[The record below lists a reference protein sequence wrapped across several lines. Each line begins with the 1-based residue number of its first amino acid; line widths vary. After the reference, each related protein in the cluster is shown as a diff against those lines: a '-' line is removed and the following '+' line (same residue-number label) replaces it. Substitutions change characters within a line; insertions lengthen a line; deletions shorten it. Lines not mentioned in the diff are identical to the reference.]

1 MAAMHTP
8 KRLLLLSLLTVPLLA
23 LAEEAPD
30 HPLLTDTFR
39 FSLGG
44 FAAQSTTQARLGTS
58 TGGVGID
65 VDFESTLGLDERK
78 LVGEANA
85 YWRFG
90 NRWRL
95 DAGYFKLNRG
105 ASRTLRGDITWGD
118 NTFTAGTT
126 VDTEFDVSDLRAAVG
141 YSFFRRQDKELGI
154 AAGLHTLAFK
164 AAISAAG
171 VGGRSESVTAPLPVF
186 ALYGNF
192 ALTDRWALA
201 VRTDWLSV
209 AYDKYAGSIR
219 STAFDVVYQ
228 PWKHFALGF
237 GMHNLT
243 LSIDVD
249 NPNSKIAARMVL
261 QGPAAFASVSF

>member
-1 MAAMHTP
+1 MRIP
-8 KRLLLLSLLTVPLLA
+8 KTVVLLSLLLAPLARAADDVPH
-23 LAEEAPD
+23 

-44 FAAQSTTQARLGTS
+44 FAAESTTQARLGTS
-58 TGGVGID
+58 TGGVGVD
-65 VDFESTLGLDERK
+65 VNFEDTLGLDQRK
-78 LVGEANA
+78 LIAEANA

-90 NRWRL
+90 ERWRV
-95 DAGYFKLNRG
+95 DATYFKLSRG
-105 ASRTLRGDITWGD
+105 ASRTLAADVTWGD
-118 NTFTAGTT
+118 NTFTTGTT
-126 VDTEFDVSDLRAAVG
+126 VDTQFDVSDLRAALG

-154 AAGLHTLAFK
+154 GAGLHILSFK
-164 AAISAAG
+164 AAIAASG
-171 VGGRSESVTAPLPVF
+171 IGGRSESVSAPLPFF

-192 ALTDRWALA
+192 ALTDTWALA

-219 STAFDVVYQ
+219 SSAIDVVWQ
-228 PWKHFALGF
+228 PAKHFAFGV

-243 LSIDVD
+243 LRVDVD
-249 NPNSKIAARMVL
+249 NPHSQIAARMVL